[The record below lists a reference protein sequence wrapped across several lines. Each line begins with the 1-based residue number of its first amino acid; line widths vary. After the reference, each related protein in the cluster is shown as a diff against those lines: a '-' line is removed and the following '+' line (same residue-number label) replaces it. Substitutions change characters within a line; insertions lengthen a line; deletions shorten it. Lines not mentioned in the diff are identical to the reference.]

1 MSDIVKEY
9 IKITGGEPIAMCN
22 IMGNEILAK
31 KFDNDIYRVYEYCI
45 DNKKTWEEVLEYKEE
60 EGVLY

>member
-31 KFDNDIYRVYEYCI
+31 KFDNDIY
-45 DNKKTWEEVLEYKEE
+45 
-60 EGVLY
+60 